1 MDPIYCEDSNALWIS
16 TRNGLNRYSYQ
27 SDNFKHYFNNNSD
40 SNFISNFAVN
50 NVIKDRKGQIWVGTT
65 SGLSLYD
72 RKKDKF
78 IRYATLPRNS
88 QQTGSNQVRSITI
101 DSNGLFWLSTMDG
114 LYQFDPLKKLF
125 TRYLNDLIIKESF
138 GSSII
143 RCTFIDTKNNI
154 WIGTEFGGLF
164 YFDIAI
170 NKLYHYTHN
179 PIDPHSLCN
188 NQVNNIMED
197 NNGYIWIST
206 NGGLSYVKR
215 GTNLRQGPDIFNSLN
230 QDPKYNGLSTNNITT
245 TYLDKN
251 NRLWVGGRFGDID
264 IIDNQDKQ
272 FLSYKFTDIES
283 SFQAIT

>member
-1 MDPIYCEDSNALWIS
+1 
-16 TRNGLNRYSYQ
+16 
-27 SDNFKHYFNNNSD
+27 
-40 SNFISNFAVN
+40 
-50 NVIKDRKGQIWVGTT
+50 
-65 SGLSLYD
+65 
-72 RKKDKF
+72 
-78 IRYATLPRNS
+78 
-88 QQTGSNQVRSITI
+88 
-101 DSNGLFWLSTMDG
+101 MDG

-125 TRYLNDLIIKESF
+125 TRYLNDLIIKESS

-143 RCTFIDTKNNI
+143 RCTFIDSENNI

-164 YFDIAI
+164 YYDTA
-170 NKLYHYTHN
+170 NKKLYHYIHN
-179 PIDPHSLCN
+179 PTDPHSLSY

-283 SFQAIT
+283 SFSSNNMTAMVEDGDGNIWLVPMGVEFIFGIGKITNTKYIKITI